1 LAKETYYAAVDV
13 GTSKVCSILARV
25 GSEGELKI
33 LGTGIAPCHGVQKG
47 RVESIEEVKSA
58 VMTSFEESQRYVG
71 RGVISSVY
79 ASVSGNHISCMNTK
93 DTLRNAEYAD
103 GLTSEHLQGLMRA
116 SLPEIDS
123 SREILHVIPIGY
135 EVDGLS
141 GVRNPFGLHANDV
154 QVEAHII
161 TGDSTIIKN
170 TVKTIESCKVVVNSL
185 VSHGLA
191 SAEAT
196 LTGDE
201 REMGSVLVDIG
212 AGTCDIA
219 IYKYGSPWYS
229 SVVPVGG
236 SQLTRDL
243 AVALRVPYY
252 MAEEIKIKWG
262 NALPELV
269 RSDEEVVIPGVQG
282 QPKRV
287 IKRRGLCEPIHQRML
302 EILKLI
308 MLRVSQSGLRQLP
321 NGGLI
326 ITGGTAELQGLKAL
340 VENNLGGSVRIA
352 SPERIAGL
360 PSQLQK
366 PGLSAAVG
374 TLIWGI
380 KHQGEGRAY
389 RNGNNSF
396 GYKSLINRFNR
407 VKDRVSLR

>member
-1 LAKETYYAAVDV
+1 
-13 GTSKVCSILARV
+13 
-25 GSEGELKI
+25 
-33 LGTGIAPCHGVQKG
+33 
-47 RVESIEEVKSA
+47 
-58 VMTSFEESQRYVG
+58 
-71 RGVISSVY
+71 
-79 ASVSGNHISCMNTK
+79 
-93 DTLRNAEYAD
+93 
-103 GLTSEHLQGLMRA
+103 
-116 SLPEIDS
+116 
-123 SREILHVIPIGY
+123 
-135 EVDGLS
+135 
-141 GVRNPFGLHANDV
+141 
-154 QVEAHII
+154 
-161 TGDSTIIKN
+161 
-170 TVKTIESCKVVVNSL
+170 
-185 VSHGLA
+185 
-191 SAEAT
+191 
-196 LTGDE
+196 
-201 REMGSVLVDIG
+201 
-212 AGTCDIA
+212 
-219 IYKYGSPWYS
+219 
-229 SVVPVGG
+229 
-236 SQLTRDL
+236 
-243 AVALRVPYY
+243 